1 MKIKLDELTKERI
14 EKYLQLK
21 KKGYKLQKIKKFRNR
36 EKSEAYIKFIAEQI
50 KRRKD
55 KFKIKI

>member
-21 KKGYKLQKIKKFRNR
+21 KKGYKLKKIKKFRDK

-50 KRRKD
+50 KKKKD

>member
-21 KKGYKLQKIKKFRNR
+21 KKGYKLKKMKKFRDK